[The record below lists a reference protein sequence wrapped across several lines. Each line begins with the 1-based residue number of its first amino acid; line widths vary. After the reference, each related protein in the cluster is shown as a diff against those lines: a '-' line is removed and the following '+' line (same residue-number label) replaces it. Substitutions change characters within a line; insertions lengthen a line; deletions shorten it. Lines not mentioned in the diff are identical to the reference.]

1 MGSDRAPRGLS
12 ALERAAGGDGAGGV
26 GLGVLR
32 DDRPAQLRGPGLRR
46 RRGRRGLGMSRRQRR
61 GAAGGSADH

>member
-1 MGSDRAPRGLS
+1 MGSDRATRGLS

-32 DDRPAQLRGPGLRR
+32 DDRPAQLRGPGVRGR
-46 RRGRRGLGMSRRQRR
+46 GGRRGLRLPRRQRR
-61 GAAGGSADH
+61 STAGRSAD